1 MSGLDLSLGIPALIA
16 IFCRNVLPEAGSGSR
31 PRSNALRSI
40 PRRTA
45 LDWMMSTTL
54 RSLSSS
60 SASTVID
67 VASLSI
73 DAMECLKSKR
83 PAISLRAWLSALSSS
98 CGSTRETTSNEKSA
112 MRCLQGVA
120 LLDDVA
126 LFAHRRRRAAVQ
138 PHGDAPGVTRP
149 HIGDLAAE
157 RAGRTGGVEPLHYG

>member
-1 MSGLDLSLGIPALIA
+1 
-16 IFCRNVLPEAGSGSR
+16 
-31 PRSNALRSI
+31 
-40 PRRTA
+40 
-45 LDWMMSTTL
+45 MMSITFL
-54 RSLSSS
+54 IFNSS
-60 SASTVID
+60 SATTVID
-67 VASLSI
+67 LSVLSI
-73 DAMECLKSKR
+73 DVLVFLKSKR
-83 PAISLRAWLSALSSS
+83 PAISLRAWLRALSSS

-112 MRCLQGVA
+112 MRFLERVA